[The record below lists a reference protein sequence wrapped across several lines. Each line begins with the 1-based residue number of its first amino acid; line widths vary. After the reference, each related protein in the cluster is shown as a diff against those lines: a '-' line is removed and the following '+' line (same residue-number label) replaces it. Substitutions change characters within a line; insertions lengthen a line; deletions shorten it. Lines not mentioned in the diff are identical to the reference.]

1 MRGRSSGNRRILPC
15 QPGAEA
21 AADVGSWTV
30 LADIEENAPITDAE
44 LDAIEAFLMAQVRAI
59 MQGTSAQPKSPVP
72 QAKDSEAPQSP
83 AKIQEKAGML
93 EVL

>member
-1 MRGRSSGNRRILPC
+1 MRGRLSGHRRILPC

-21 AADVGSWTV
+21 GADAGSWTA
-30 LADIEENAPITDAE
+30 LTDFSENAPITDAE

-59 MQGTSAQPKSPVP
+59 MQETSSPPKSPEP
-72 QAKDSEAPQSP
+72 QAKDSEAPQIP
-83 AKIQEKAGML
+83 AKTQEKAGML